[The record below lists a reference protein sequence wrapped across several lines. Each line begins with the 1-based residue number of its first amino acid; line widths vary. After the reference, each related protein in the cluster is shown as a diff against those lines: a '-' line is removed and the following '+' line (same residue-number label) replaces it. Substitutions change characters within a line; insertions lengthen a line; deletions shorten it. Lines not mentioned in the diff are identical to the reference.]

1 MVLNGFG
8 VGEAH
13 NGVVLDGL
21 APGMAVI
28 DRIGEVETTVK
39 DGMRDVPRSPVTIE
53 KTTRGACPQ
62 RTLGPR

>member
-28 DRIGEVETTVK
+28 DRGAGQVVEGEAVQIL
-39 DGMRDVPRSPVTIE
+39 R
-53 KTTRGACPQ
+53 
-62 RTLGPR
+62 